1 MICYNIMIADN
12 ITELYKHYK
21 KNGGFGMF
29 MLDDLL
35 GKNIKA
41 DDIPQIVA
49 LECKIIELY
58 HITYEI
64 PITLDILETKYL
76 GRKRVSVYNR
86 INYRLHNSIRNGVKN
101 SKNHIDIYTHF
112 MKNISIKGYMSREYW
127 KENEEMKNELI
138 M

>member
-1 MICYNIMIADN
+1 MIVDN
-12 ITELYKHYK
+12 ITELYKDYK

-49 LECKIIELY
+49 LECNIIELY

-64 PITLDILETKYL
+64 PITLDILEKKYL
-76 GRKRVSVYNR
+76 GRKRVSAYNR
-86 INYRLHNSIRNGVKN
+86 INHRLNNSIRNGVQN
-101 SKNHIDIYTHF
+101 STNKIDIYTHF
-112 MKNISIKGYMSREYW
+112 IKNISIKGYMTREYW
-127 KENEEMKNELI
+127 KENEVMKNELKL
-138 M
+138 

>member
-1 MICYNIMIADN
+1 MTRYNIMIADN
-12 ITELYKHYK
+12 ITELYKDYK

-64 PITLDILETKYL
+64 PITLDTLEKKYL
-76 GRKRVSVYNR
+76 GRKRVNEYRR
-86 INYRLHNSIRNGVKN
+86 INYRIKNSIKN
-101 SKNHIDIYTHF
+101 APKNFDIYTYF
-112 MKNISIKGYMSREYW
+112 MKNNSIKGYKTREYW

>member
-1 MICYNIMIADN
+1 MTRYNIMIADN
-12 ITELYKHYK
+12 ITELYKDYK

-64 PITLDILETKYL
+64 PITLDTLEKKYL
-76 GRKRVSVYNR
+76 GRKRVNEYRR
-86 INYRLHNSIRNGVKN
+86 INYRIKNSIKN
-101 SKNHIDIYTHF
+101 APKNFDIYTYF
-112 MKNISIKGYMSREYW
+112 MKNNSIKGYKTREYW
-127 KENEEMKNELI
+127 KENEVMKNEI
-138 M
+138 IF